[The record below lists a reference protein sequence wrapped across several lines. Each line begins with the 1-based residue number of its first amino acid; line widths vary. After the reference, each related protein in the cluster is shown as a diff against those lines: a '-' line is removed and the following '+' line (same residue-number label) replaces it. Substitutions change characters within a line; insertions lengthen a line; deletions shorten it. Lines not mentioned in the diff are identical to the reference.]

1 MALVTRINKELY
13 GCFSNCGIF
22 FTSNNQK
29 LKDVTKKL
37 NQQLVPKLQTIDGVQ
52 NAQLNGQTNRE
63 VSLKFKQKFR

>member
-1 MALVTRINKELY
+1 MAY
-13 GCFSNCGIF
+13 

-63 VSLKFKQKFR
+63 VSLKFKQNLDEKGLTANDVERTI

>member
-1 MALVTRINKELY
+1 MAY
-13 GCFSNCGIF
+13 S

-63 VSLKFKQKFR
+63 VSLKFKQKI